1 MVLYIRYTY
10 VCMWSVRIYDIC
22 IFWLT
27 WYVLDHI
34 RFTAFQTYFLSLA
47 SFLLSC
53 DFWFVYL
60 YLFHFFPTFCSF
72 PALFFLLSWP
82 FWSSYCTRI
91 DICYMTIYSGFF
103 YHWTTLSSP
112 FLFPFSLPLPFS
124 SLLPEFFLPFIQF
137 HLLNSIQFCAPL
149 QAACDFPRFIPL
161 STHVLNYPRW
171 RELCN
176 WLNIHVF
183 ARLIVMATIFFHVS
197 LNVSA
202 VVAVSTAVCASV
214 CVCVCVCMSHAIGT
228 TSAQRKHELQMH
240 LRALFTRPAPPPPAR
255 MRHMPHAA
263 HATRR
268 HPQLLMF
275 SSSSSTPF
283 LSDNYNIYTARE
295 RKRAEPESQSQ
306 FPSRG
311 RK

>member
-1 MVLYIRYTY
+1 
-10 VCMWSVRIYDIC
+10 
-22 IFWLT
+22 
-27 WYVLDHI
+27 
-34 RFTAFQTYFLSLA
+34 
-47 SFLLSC
+47 
-53 DFWFVYL
+53 
-60 YLFHFFPTFCSF
+60 
-72 PALFFLLSWP
+72 
-82 FWSSYCTRI
+82 
-91 DICYMTIYSGFF
+91 
-103 YHWTTLSSP
+103 
-112 FLFPFSLPLPFS
+112 
-124 SLLPEFFLPFIQF
+124 
-137 HLLNSIQFCAPL
+137 
-149 QAACDFPRFIPL
+149 
-161 STHVLNYPRW
+161 
-171 RELCN
+171 
-176 WLNIHVF
+176 
-183 ARLIVMATIFFHVS
+183 MATIFFHVS

-295 RKRAEPESQSQ
+295 GERERELSPNPNRSSQAVGGS
-306 FPSRG
+306 SGSVAG
-311 RK
+311 RETMQPALQIHCEK